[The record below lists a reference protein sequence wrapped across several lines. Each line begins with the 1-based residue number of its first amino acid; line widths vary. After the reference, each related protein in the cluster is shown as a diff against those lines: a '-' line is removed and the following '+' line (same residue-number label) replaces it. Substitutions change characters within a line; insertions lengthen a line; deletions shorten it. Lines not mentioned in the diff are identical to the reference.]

1 MDPTSDPTKAS
12 KPLKILTID
21 GGGLQG
27 VSTLLILNEV
37 LDTIAKQNGVRKPR
51 PCDVFDTI
59 AGIGAGG
66 WLAILL
72 GRFRMDINSC
82 LCEWYK
88 IVERIAP
95 RSKSKELRLR
105 ILQHC
110 YFDTHRLVEQVE
122 KLTKLYGRGEYLF
135 EPNPER
141 ARTRHVIVAALKSD
155 TKGYNIFRSYKI
167 PNSAKFPERLREGP
181 ANPSKFKISSAFG
194 VTGASK
200 YFTPEWKEQMES
212 SGGIKFRDA
221 EFPKPHNITE
231 LALDEMWA
239 IYGTD
244 VPISVVVNVG
254 PGLPNN
260 VDVKQIARRFSW
272 GLDTTGDHTAVSI
285 GPSKTRHEKSSNEA
299 SGSVAPPDDVSQDAN
314 KVLFRIPDNSAKQN
328 STSTPAQDT
337 KKKGPTGRTNTF
349 GSIKG
354 RSHDAKLKRREN
366 EIEQDIKGKL
376 NNLYPSGSEL
386 YYRLAPAYAPQG
398 TAQNDS
404 AASGVAFEAI
414 RGFLNDPSIHSSIGE
429 VAERVSQP
437 ITVV

>member
-1 MDPTSDPTKAS
+1 MR
-12 KPLKILTID
+12 ILTID
-21 GGGLQG
+21 GAGLQG

-37 LDTIAKQNGVRKPR
+37 LEAIAKQNGIRKPR

-72 GRFRMDINSC
+72 GRFRMDITSC

-88 IVERIAP
+88 IMDRIAP
-95 RSKSKELRLR
+95 QSVSKEFRLR

-155 TKGYNIFRSYKI
+155 AKGYNIFRSYEI
-167 PNSAKFPERLREGP
+167 PNSAKIPGRLREGP
-181 ANPSKFKISSAFG
+181 VNPSKFKISSAFG
-194 VTGASK
+194 VTGASR
-200 YFTPEWKEQMES
+200 YFTPKWKEQMES
-212 SGGIKFRDA
+212 SGEIKFRDA

-231 LALDEMWA
+231 LALDEMWG

-244 VPISVVVNVG
+244 VPMSVVVSIG

-272 GLDTTGDHTAVSI
+272 GLDITADHTAMSI
-285 GPSKTRHEKSSNEA
+285 EPSGTSHEKSSNKA
-299 SGSVAPPDDVSQDAN
+299 PGSTAPPDDVKQDDN
-314 KVLFRIPDNSAKQN
+314 RVLFQLPDNIDKQN
-328 STSTPAQDT
+328 SPSTSIQGT
-337 KKKGPTGRTNTF
+337 KKKASIDGTKTI
-349 GSIKG
+349 GSVKG
-354 RSHDAKLKRREN
+354 RSLDAELKRREK
-366 EIEQDIKGKL
+366 EMKQDIKSKL
-376 NNLYPSGSEL
+376 DEFYPSGSEL
-386 YYRLAPAYAPQG
+386 YYRLAPANAPQG
-398 TAQNDS
+398 TARNDS
-404 AASGVAFEAI
+404 AASGVAFDAI
-414 RGFLNDPSIHSSIGE
+414 TGFLNDPRTQSSIEE
-429 VAERVSQP
+429 VAGRL
-437 ITVV
+437 I

>member
-1 MDPTSDPTKAS
+1 MEPPQ
-12 KPLKILTID
+12 PMRILTID
-21 GGGLQG
+21 GVGLQG

-122 KLTKLYGRGEYLF
+122 KLTELYGRGEYLF

-155 TKGYNIFRSYKI
+155 TKGYNIFRSYKV
-167 PNSAKFPERLREGP
+167 PNSAKFPEWLREGP

-194 VTGASK
+194 VTGASR
-200 YFTPEWKEQMES
+200 YFAPEWKEQMES
-212 SGGIKFRDA
+212 SEDTKFSDK

-244 VPISVVVNVG
+244 VPLSVIVNIG

-260 VDVKQIARRFSW
+260 VDVEEIATRFSW
-272 GLDTTGDHTAVSI
+272 GLDPVADHKAMSI
-285 GPSKTRHEKSSNEA
+285 EPSGMSNEKSSNKV
-299 SGSVAPPDDVSQDAN
+299 SGSIAPPGDLKQDDN
-314 KVLFRIPDNSAKQN
+314 TEKQN
-328 STSTPAQDT
+328 LTATPSPDT
-337 KKKGPTGRTNTF
+337 KKKGSTGRTSTVE
-349 GSIKG
+349 SIKG
-354 RSHDAKLKRREN
+354 SSLDAELKKQEM
-366 EIEQDIKGKL
+366 EMEQDIKSKL
-376 NNLYPSGSEL
+376 DSFYTSGSEL
-386 YYRLAPAYAPQG
+386 YYRLAPANAPQG
-398 TAQNDS
+398 CVRNDS
-404 AASGVAFEAI
+404 ERSGVVHDATMI
-414 RGFLNDPSIHSSIGE
+414 FLNDPRTRSSIDK
-429 VAERVSQP
+429 
-437 ITVV
+437 VVKRLT